1 MNIAL
6 SRGNVSV
13 VVARCLVALAA
24 VLLTFT
30 SQPARASAPAPSQA
44 TIVYE
49 TRFMQEMIEHHMMAV
64 HMANLCL
71 AKAVHQELRATC
83 QEMVTMQQHEI
94 GLMRQWLAEWYGIA
108 NYEPAMNP
116 GHHNQMEK
124 LSMLNNAEFE
134 IEFMRQMIRHHK
146 TALVK
151 GSQCVDRAY
160 HEALQ
165 DMCAEMVS
173 MQLAEIEQ
181 MQEWLCTWYGMCRPR
196 HRQ

>member
-6 SRGNVSV
+6 NHGSLSV
-13 VVARCLVALAA
+13 VAARCLAALAA
-24 VLLTFT
+24 VIFT
-30 SQPARASAPAPSQA
+30 IASQPAQASAPAPDQSTRQF
-44 TIVYE
+44 E
-49 TRFMQEMIEHHMMAV
+49 TRFMQNMIEHHMMAV

-71 AKAVHQELRATC
+71 AKAVHQELRAAC
-83 QEMVTMQQHEI
+83 QDMVTMQQQEI
-94 GLMRQWLAEWYGIA
+94 GLMRQWLAEWYGIM
-108 NYEPAMNP
+108 NHEPSMNP
-116 GHHNQMEK
+116 GHHNRMEK
-124 LSMLNNAEFE
+124 LSMLNNSEFE

-160 HEALQ
+160 HEELQ